1 MRTRQIKPGENVT
14 SLWENVTD
22 ERNEFKLFDIKGKS
36 ATCHDASELMNSPY
50 LFYNKANIAEDA
62 ILFPEDVSSN
72 NKSTPFREMRN
83 GVTSIEAGVLP
94 STIRHLKI
102 GLEAIN
108 KGRNPLEALKHASGS
123 DEDSIWALPK
133 VWESGLR
140 CVRRERP
147 LGAQRNLLARTGL
160 LAKFRNFSM
169 EERLNNTDPM
179 QVMERD
185 RSFGK

>member
-1 MRTRQIKPGENVT
+1 M
-14 SLWENVTD
+14 
-22 ERNEFKLFDIKGKS
+22 
-36 ATCHDASELMNSPY
+36 
-50 LFYNKANIAEDA
+50 FYNKANAAEDA
-62 ILFPEDVSSN
+62 VLFPDDEGSS

-94 STIRHLKI
+94 STIRHLKR
-102 GLEAIN
+102 GMKAFN
-108 KGRNPLEALKHASGS
+108 QGKDPTQALKHASAG

-147 LGAQRNLLARTGL
+147 LGARRSLLARTGL
-160 LAKFRNFSM
+160 LAKARHFSV
-169 EERLNNTDPM
+169 EERFSNTDPM